1 MRRTALLLTLA
12 IAGAGPS
19 TAVPAAFA
27 GDSVQVVVTSPSGAA
42 GAAAAVTLAGGR
54 VVAQLPLAGGVVAR
68 LRPGAALPDSVVV
81 AEDRTFS
88 VAGLSADSTGASTVR
103 QTLGLDAT
111 GTEGA
116 GVTVALVDTGVA
128 DVADLSDAVA
138 GHVDVTGTGVGDAFG
153 HGTFMAGLIAGNGA
167 SSGGRY
173 TGVAPGASL
182 LDVKV
187 ADAEGT
193 TSLSTVLR
201 GLEVVA
207 RHPEVD
213 VLNLS
218 LSSGSPLPY
227 QLDPLTRALDALW
240 RRGVTVVVPSGND
253 GPDARTVSSPGVDPT
268 LLTVGAVDENGTA
281 GRSDDTVPSWS
292 SRGPAPQDVA
302 KPDLAAPGAHL
313 VSLRAPGS
321 TVDDANPGSRVEDA
335 YFRGSGTSMATAVTS
350 GAAAALLSAS
360 PRFSPDQV
368 KNALTTS
375 TYDASGLGDEFA
387 AGTGGLDLAAAFD
400 ARATHGRKVRAG
412 LPGGDVEAA
421 FAELARAWAAGDY
434 DAAARAWAQ
443 LDPQARAWA
452 ARAWASAVWQRANSW
467 STSEWNARAWAARAW
482 AARAWADDEW
492 LARAWAARA
501 WADDEWAARAWVARA
516 WAARAWADGSWSARA
531 WSDDDW
537 AARAWAEDGW
547 AARAWSARAWSDDS
561 WAGRAWA
568 GRAWAG
574 RAWAGRAW
582 ADDSWA
588 GRAWAGRAWA
598 GRAWADETWSA
609 RAWSGRAWAGC
620 SWTAVD
626 WIV

>member
-1 MRRTALLLTLA
+1 MTRRTLLLALA
-12 IAGAGPS
+12 TACVSAGS
-19 TAVPAAFA
+19 AVPAPAA
-27 GDSVQVVVTSPSGAA
+27 GASVQVVVTSSSGAA
-42 GAAAAVTLAGGR
+42 DAAAAVSLAGGR
-54 VVAQLPLAGGVVAR
+54 VVARLPLAGGVVAR
-68 LRPGAALPDSVVV
+68 LRPGATLPDSVQV
-81 AEDRTFS
+81 AEDRAFS
-88 VAGLSADSTGASTVR
+88 VAGLSADTTGASTVR
-103 QTLGLDAT
+103 RTLGLAAT

-128 DVADLSDAVA
+128 DVADLRGAVA

-187 ADAEGT
+187 ADADGT

-207 RHPEVD
+207 AHPEVR

-240 RRGVTVVVPSGND
+240 RRGVTVVVPAGND
-253 GPDARTVSSPGVDPT
+253 GPDARTISSPGVDPT
-268 LLTVGAVDENGTA
+268 LLTVAAVDENGTA
-281 GRSDDTVPSWS
+281 DRGDDVVPDWS

-302 KPDLAAPGAHL
+302 KPDLAAPGTHL

-321 TVDDANPGSRVEDA
+321 TVDAANPGSRVEDA

-350 GAAAALLSAS
+350 GAAAALLAAR
-360 PRFSPDQV
+360 PGLGPDQV
-368 KNALTTS
+368 KNTLVGS
-375 TYDASGLGDEFA
+375 TYDAAGLGDAFA
-387 AGTGGLDLAAAFD
+387 AGTGGLDLAAAYD
-400 ARATHGRKVRAG
+400 ARARHSRNVRAG
-412 LPGGDVEAA
+412 LPGGGVEAA

-467 STSEWNARAWAARAW
+467 STAEWNARAWAARAW
-482 AARAWADDEW
+482 AGASWTGDEW

-501 WADDEWAARAWVARA
+501 WADEDWAARAWVARA
-516 WAARAWADGSWSARA
+516 WAARAWSDGSWSARA

-537 AARAWAEDGW
+537 AARAWADDGW

-561 WAGRAWA
+561 WSARAWSGRAWTGRAWSARAWTDDSWSGRAWA
-568 GRAWAG
+568 GRAWS
-574 RAWAGRAW
+574 
-582 ADDSWA
+582 DD
-588 GRAWAGRAWA
+588 
-598 GRAWADETWSA
+598 TWSA
-609 RAWSGRAWAGC
+609 RAWSGRAWAGRA
-620 SWTAVD
+620 WTAVD
-626 WIV
+626 WSV